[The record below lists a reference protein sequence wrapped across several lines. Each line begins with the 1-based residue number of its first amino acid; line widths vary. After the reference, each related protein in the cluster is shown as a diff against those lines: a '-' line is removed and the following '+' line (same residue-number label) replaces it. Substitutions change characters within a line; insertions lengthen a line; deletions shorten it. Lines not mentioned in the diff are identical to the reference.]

1 MRVQVATRLGV
12 DESNSV
18 SILEHSR
25 RLRVHCVF
33 GGEMWVFPSR
43 SDDEF
48 IVGVLVVVASDLLL
62 LGSLRV
68 RLDVRVKQST
78 SVAHVLECHLGAKGS
93 LEGRIGK
100 VVAPEM
106 GLE

>member
-62 LGSLRV
+62 IRTNGE
-68 RLDVRVKQST
+68 RLNMGMQQT
-78 SVAHVLECHLGAKGS
+78 PTPTHILESDLGAKCDF
-93 LEGRIGK
+93 
-100 VVAPEM
+100 
-106 GLE
+106 